1 MFMWFFRAV
10 SAGFGSVV
18 LAFNLV
24 KFARDV
30 RAEAGKTTWPSRKE
44 TLQTTGLVLAMV
56 VITALF
62 FLAVDQ
68 SIGFAM
74 RLLFGVGS

>member
-1 MFMWFFRAV
+1 
-10 SAGFGSVV
+10 

-30 RAEAGKTTWPSRKE
+30 RAEAVRTTWPSRKE

-56 VITALF
+56 VVTAFF

-68 SIGFAM
+68 IIGAVM

>member
-1 MFMWFFRAV
+1 MFIASLSVRC
-10 SAGFGSVV
+10 FGSSV
-18 LAFNLV
+18 LTFNLV

-30 RAEAGKTTWPSRKE
+30 RAEAAKTTWPSRKE

-56 VITALF
+56 LVTALF

-68 SIGFAM
+68 IIGAAM

>member
-1 MFMWFFRAV
+1 MFIAV
-10 SAGFGSVV
+10 FVWLGSLV

-56 VITALF
+56 VATAFF

-68 SIGFAM
+68 TIGFVM